1 MTRAR
6 HQLIDL
12 SATSYYHVINR
23 CIRRSF
29 LCGDDPYTKRNYDH
43 RRQWLVDRI
52 KLVSSIFSINIAAY
66 AIMSNHFHLVLQ
78 VDKVHADM
86 LSMDEVIERWYQ
98 LYNGHPIVDD
108 YLANRGLSTVKFT
121 KVEEY
126 AQLWRERLYD
136 ISWFMKCLNEHISRE
151 ASKEDNC
158 TGKFWE
164 DRFKFQ
170 ALLDEKALLS
180 CLAYVDLNPIRAGI
194 AQSVEDSDFTSI
206 QERIKQYRSHQ
217 RQQHKANDGCSV
229 SSQPPSLLPF
239 SPVANTNAIPLS
251 YGDYFELV
259 DWSGRHI
266 APKKSGFIDESVPKV
281 LLVLNIDTEDWLSVA
296 KEFRRQYG
304 SFAGSEINL
313 RNYAHHHGRS
323 WCKGVG

>member
-23 CIRRSF
+23 CVRRSF

-52 KLVSSIFSINIAAY
+52 KRLSSIFSINIAAY
-66 AIMSNHFHLVLQ
+66 AIMSNHYHLVLQ

-86 LSMDEVIERWYQ
+86 WSMDEVIERWYQ
-98 LYNGHPIVDD
+98 LYNGHPIVDE
-108 YLANRGLSTVKFT
+108 YLTNPDISPIKLA
-121 KVEEY
+121 KVEEFSE
-126 AQLWRERLYD
+126 LWRERLYD

-151 ASKEDNC
+151 ANREDNC

-164 DRFKFQ
+164 GRFKSQ

-180 CLAYVDLNPIRAGI
+180 CMAYVDLNPIRAGI
-194 AQSVEDSDFTSI
+194 ATSVEDSEFTSI
-206 QERIKQYRSHQ
+206 SERIKQYKSHQ
-217 RQQHKANDGCSV
+217 RQQQRPNEDFYV
-229 SSQPPSLLPF
+229 PSQPNSLLPL
-239 SPVANTNAIPLS
+239 SPIVNNNAIPLS

-259 DWSGRHI
+259 DWSGRHVD
-266 APKKSGFIDESVPKV
+266 PKKTGFIDESAP
-281 LLVLNIDTEDWLSVA
+281 LILNTLGIEAEDWTSAV
-296 KEFRRQYG
+296 KDFRRQYG
-304 SFAGSEINL
+304 SFAGSEMQL
-313 RNYAHHHGRS
+313 RDYAHRHGRS

>member
-23 CIRRSF
+23 CVRRSF

-43 RRQWLVDRI
+43 RRQWLIDRI
-52 KLVSSIFSINIAAY
+52 KLLSSIFSINIAAY
-66 AIMSNHFHLVLQ
+66 AIMSNHYHLVLQ
-78 VDKVHADM
+78 VDKVHAD
-86 LSMDEVIERWYQ
+86 LWPMDEVIEHWYR

-108 YLANRGLSTVKFT
+108 YLAGRDMSIVKLR

-126 AQLWRERLYD
+126 AELWRERLYD

-151 ASKEDNC
+151 ANKEDRC

-164 DRFKFQ
+164 GRFKSQ

-194 AQSVEDSDFTSI
+194 ANSLEDSNFTSI
-206 QERIKQYRSHQ
+206 QERIKQYKSHQ
-217 RQQHKANDGCSV
+217 LQQQRANDGCRV
-229 SSQPPSLLPF
+229 PTQPPALLPF
-239 SPVANTNAIPLS
+239 SPIANTGAIPLN

-266 APKKSGFIDESVPKV
+266 DPKKTGSIDENTPKI
-281 LLVLNIDTEDWLSVA
+281 LTILGIDIDDWLSAA

-304 SFAGSEINL
+304 SFAGSEENL